1 MKFVTIIAVLFSL
14 FVVPVAAQEDA
25 VHGHDFRIVFEDVQH
40 GIETGNVGSFSPH
53 LGAQVQVALRGGE
66 SGYYSANH
74 AYYLIEDFFKSRRV
88 VSFEFSQVGETEAT
102 PYGTGTAVFT
112 TKGIREIAQVYVAL
126 MRMGE
131 RWVIAEIN
139 IY

>member
-1 MKFVTIIAVLFSL
+1 MKFVTIIAVLFPL
-14 FVVPVAAQEDA
+14 LIAHAVAQEEA
-25 VHGHDFRIVFEDVQH
+25 AIGQDFRIVFEDIQH

-53 LGAQVQVALRGGE
+53 LGAQVQVALKGGE

-74 AYYLIEDFFKSRRV
+74 AYYLIESFFRSRRV

-102 PYGTGTAVFT
+102 PYGTGAAIFT
-112 TKGIREIAQVYVAL
+112 TKGMRETAQVYVAL
-126 MRMGE
+126 MKMGE